1 MGGGLAGMAASLLLR
16 RRGWHVTCIG
26 PTPEPD
32 YSLGESLDFAAPA
45 LFTELGFDCD
55 TMVRDN
61 SATYKR
67 LIKVVTETGE
77 AFILH
82 PGNFLESRLG
92 LSTTTIHVDR
102 SIFDASLRQAAQESG
117 VELIDTKVAR
127 LTSSGDAI
135 TSCVTKEGEYSARW
149 YVDASSRARLATRHF
164 NIPCTRYGEPKV
176 AIWSHIESVSDLGGT
191 TIHVANR
198 APYLDWIWEIP
209 VTRNRLSIGLVLSNE
224 RLKACRRPGEAMTSL
239 LVRKMNALER
249 FRNIRASTFKTP
261 VRTCAFSNSVVERSF
276 GANWLAI
283 GEAAAMVDPLTSSG
297 ASAAIRHA
305 RMAATILDDALSNVR
320 PDQHLLENYG
330 RCVQL
335 LGSSFNRN
343 IEKTIYDPTLRK
355 NMSMF
360 WAAFSY
366 TAFGYFFNALY
377 ERFDFRSDR
386 DMRRMRM
393 AERSFAAWLSAWR
406 FAGRCLQ
413 TVRRP
418 AEHANS

>member
-1 MGGGLAGMAASLLLR
+1 
-16 RRGWHVTCIG
+16 
-26 PTPEPD
+26 
-32 YSLGESLDFAAPA
+32 
-45 LFTELGFDCD
+45 
-55 TMVRDN
+55 
-61 SATYKR
+61 
-67 LIKVVTETGE
+67 
-77 AFILH
+77 
-82 PGNFLESRLG
+82 
-92 LSTTTIHVDR
+92 
-102 SIFDASLRQAAQESG
+102 
-117 VELIDTKVAR
+117 
-127 LTSSGDAI
+127 
-135 TSCVTKEGEYSARW
+135 
-149 YVDASSRARLATRHF
+149 
-164 NIPCTRYGEPKV
+164 
-176 AIWSHIESVSDLGGT
+176 
-191 TIHVANR
+191 VANR
-198 APYLDWIWEIP
+198 SPYLDWIWEIP
-209 VTRNRLSIGLVLSNE
+209 VTRDRLSIGLVLSNE

-249 FRNIRASTFKTP
+249 FRSVRASTFKTP

-320 PDQHLLENYG
+320 PDQHMLENYS

-360 WAAFSY
+360 WAALSY

-377 ERFDFRSDR
+377 ERFDFRSNR

-393 AERSFAAWLSAWR
+393 ADRCFGAWLSVWQ
-406 FAGRCLQ
+406 FLGRCSQ
-413 TVRRP
+413 TVHRWPGYRNP
-418 AEHANS
+418 